1 MKHIRAIKSI
11 YTKLTLLLVLAVV
24 ISLTFFGIVLYASV
38 TAADSYYDS
47 ASVTNKM
54 ELKYARS
61 LQRYVKK
68 NNLKST
74 DTKAINRWVDQHSML
89 SMWMTK
95 KGEVVY
101 NSDTNQYDE
110 DYSGSADTSRR
121 NRPLYITF
129 ADGKT
134 EVFFEG
140 IFSYSVYF
148 MLIILSVTLT
158 AVLFLT
164 IVLLGVRRK
173 MRRIR
178 DLEQEVKVL
187 RSGNLDHEIL
197 ARGDDEIEELAREIN
212 NMRKALRTQMQ
223 QELKARQNSQELVTE
238 LSHDLRT
245 PLTSI
250 LLYSDMIQNGR
261 CESREQMMQYVD
273 RISVKANQ
281 LKGLTDEL
289 FEYALIGQ
297 SSAVELQTAGFR
309 DVFFDPLS
317 VVISY
322 LSEAGYRCEG
332 EPEWTDRPVYFY
344 PDYVPRIFD
353 NVVSNVQK
361 YADKSN
367 PIRIR
372 TKFDDHY
379 SSICFQNRT
388 NPEKYRRDR
397 HRVGLKNVR
406 KMMEAMNGLCEV
418 DAEDAET
425 FTVTLRF
432 RNA

>member
-11 YTKLTLLLVLAVV
+11 YTKLTLLLVLAAV

-89 SMWMTK
+89 SMWVTK

-101 NSDTNQYDE
+101 NSDTDQYDE

-223 QELKARQNSQELVTE
+223 QELKARQSSQELITE

-250 LLYSDMIQNGR
+250 LLYS
-261 CESREQMMQYVD
+261 ED
-273 RISVKANQ
+273 RK
-281 LKGLTDEL
+281 
-289 FEYALIGQ
+289 
-297 SSAVELQTAGFR
+297 
-309 DVFFDPLS
+309 S
-317 VVISY
+317 VV
-322 LSEAGYRCEG
+322 
-332 EPEWTDRPVYFY
+332 
-344 PDYVPRIFD
+344 
-353 NVVSNVQK
+353 
-361 YADKSN
+361 
-367 PIRIR
+367 
-372 TKFDDHY
+372 
-379 SSICFQNRT
+379 
-388 NPEKYRRDR
+388 
-397 HRVGLKNVR
+397 
-406 KMMEAMNGLCEV
+406 
-418 DAEDAET
+418 
-425 FTVTLRF
+425 
-432 RNA
+432 

>member
-1 MKHIRAIKSI
+1 MKRIRAIKSI
-11 YTKLTLLLVLAVV
+11 YTKLTLLLVIAAV
-24 ISLTFFGIVLYASV
+24 ISLVFFGTILYASV

-47 ASVTNKM
+47 ASVSKKM
-54 ELKYARS
+54 EQKYARS

-74 DTKAINRWVDQHSML
+74 DTKAINRWVNRHDML
-89 SMWMTK
+89 SMWVTK

-101 NSDTNQYDE
+101 NSDTDKYEGDSSE
-110 DYSGSADTSRR
+110 SGTPSRQA
-121 NRPLYITF
+121 RPLYIAF

-148 MLIILSVTLT
+148 IIIIASVTLT

-178 DLEQEVKVL
+178 ELEQEVKVL
-187 RSGNLDHEIL
+187 RSGSLDHEIL
-197 ARGDDEIEELAREIN
+197 SRGDDEIEELAREIN
-212 NMRKALRTQMQ
+212 NMREALRSQIQ
-223 QELKARQNSQELVTE
+223 QELKARHSSQELVTE
-238 LSHDLRT
+238 VSHDLRT

-250 LLYSDMIQNGR
+250 LLYSDMIRNGR
-261 CESREQMMQYVD
+261 YESSEQMMQYVD

-281 LKGLTDEL
+281 LKRLTDEL

-297 SSAVELQTAGFR
+297 SSAVELQSGRFR

-317 VVISY
+317 AVISY
-322 LSEAGYRCEG
+322 LSEAGYQCEG
-332 EPEWTDRPVYFY
+332 EPAWSDRPVRFY

-353 NVVSNVQK
+353 NIVSNVQK
-361 YADKSN
+361 YADASN

-372 TKFDDHY
+372 TSFDGNY
-379 SSICFQNRT
+379 ASICFQNRV
-388 NPEKYRRDR
+388 NQEKLRQDR

-418 DAEDAET
+418 DTEDPEM
-425 FTVTLRF
+425 FTLTLRF